1 MLVKVWT
8 ELPSGKNKSLLAK
21 VIETKGPIMTIQYL
35 SATDDKDHGRV
46 LYKYEEQTYDVEDDS
61 ITEYIGDT
69 DETDIG
75 FLKVNEGFVKY
86 ESDSDYVPS
95 EEDSESDVEDDDDI
109 MDDESDYSLDEE

>member
-21 VIETKGPIMTIQYL
+21 VIETNGAVMTIQYL
-35 SATDDKDHGRV
+35 SATDDKDHGRIV
-46 LYKYEEQTYDVEDDS
+46 YKYEEQTYEVEDDS

-69 DETDIG
+69 DESDVG
-75 FLKVNEGFVKY
+75 FIKVNDGFVRY

-95 EEDSESDVEDDDDI
+95 DESEDVSDVDVVDE
-109 MDDESDYSLDEE
+109 DESDYSLDE

>member
-21 VIETKGPIMTIQYL
+21 VIETNGAVMTIQYL
-35 SATDDKDHGRV
+35 SATDDKDHGRIV
-46 LYKYEEQTYDVEDDS
+46 YKYEEQTYEVEDDS

-69 DETDIG
+69 DESDVG
-75 FLKVNEGFVKY
+75 FIKVNDGFVKY

-95 EEDSESDVEDDDDI
+95 EDDDEDDEDDEDDDV
-109 MDDESDYSLDEE
+109 ESDYSLDEE